1 MEGIIALN
9 KIKTSRADRYSC
21 MSCSFH
27 FVLAPKWC
35 LFSHCLLMSC
45 AVIGN
50 ELPKHVDDRVTGNQ
64 SLIAGSKENI
74 DVSFWFKFL
83 VKATII
89 NS

>member
-1 MEGIIALN
+1 
-9 KIKTSRADRYSC
+9 
-21 MSCSFH
+21 
-27 FVLAPKWC
+27 
-35 LFSHCLLMSC
+35 MSC